1 MPDQHSPR
9 QNRLLAMLPEN
20 DYERLI
26 PDLDLVEMPSGEVI
40 HESGRPLHH
49 LYFPTSAIVSLQY
62 VTKDG
67 ALAEIAGVGNSGM
80 VGLSVFTGG
89 MTTPDRARVLFGG
102 YAYRMP
108 SQVLR
113 HELNSPSGRTGALHR
128 IFLRYTQA
136 RMTQI
141 AQTVACNRHHSIGMR
156 LCRWL
161 LSSLDRSSSAE
172 LIVTQ
177 EAIAGA
183 LGVRREGITETIG
196 KLRRAGFIHTQRGH
210 VRVLDRA
217 GLEAQ
222 TCECYQVIKNEF
234 DRLLPDA
241 RPTRAVAPCC
251 SSHRHKPSSGGK
263 IPTA

>member
-1 MPDQHSPR
+1 
-9 QNRLLAMLPEN
+9 MLPEN

-67 ALAEIAGVGNSGM
+67 ALAEITGVGNSGM
-80 VGLSVFTGG
+80 IGLSVFTGG

-141 AQTVACNRHHSIGMR
+141 AQTVACNRHHSIGKR

-161 LSSLDRSSSAE
+161 LTSLDRSSSAD
-172 LIVTQ
+172 LVVTQ
-177 EAIAGA
+177 EVIAGA

-196 KLRRAGFIHTQRGH
+196 KLQRAGFIRTHRGH
-210 VRVLDRA
+210 VSVLDRA

-222 TCECYQVIKNEF
+222 TCECYQVVKNEF

-241 RPTRAVAPCC
+241 RPTQAVAPCY
-251 SSHRHKPSSGGK
+251 SSDRHKPASGGK
-263 IPTA
+263 TATAP